1 MSQPSSHPVPEQ
13 AYSLPLRTLHWLTVL
28 AIVVTYGVTYLEDF
42 FERGTP
48 GRALIWWTH
57 ISVGL
62 TILGFVILRLVV
74 RLVGPVPPPSAA
86 LSRPVHLASA
96 TVHVLLYILLVA
108 TPLVGI
114 YLAFLRGNEVTFFGV
129 LTIPSPVEVDR
140 TAASQVKDV
149 HELLANALVV
159 LALLHAAAA
168 LVHHYVFKDD
178 VLRRMLPRH
187 GHPR

>member
-1 MSQPSSHPVPEQ
+1 MSNPSSVPSAEPC
-13 AYSLPLRTLHWLTVL
+13 YSLPLRALHWLTVP

-42 FERGTP
+42 FARGTP

-62 TILGFVILRLVV
+62 TILGFVLLRLVA

-86 LSRPVHLASA
+86 LSRPVHLAST
-96 TVHVLLYILLVA
+96 TVHVLLYVLLVV

-114 YLAFLRGNEVTFFGV
+114 YLAFLRGNEVTFFG
-129 LTIPSPVEVDR
+129 LFTIPSPVEVDR
-140 TAASQVKDV
+140 TAAGQVIEW

-168 LVHHYVFKDD
+168 LVHHHVLKDD
-178 VLRRMLPRH
+178 VLHRMLLR
-187 GHPR
+187 R

>member
-1 MSQPSSHPVPEQ
+1 MTSVSSRPTAAD
-13 AYSLPLRTLHWLTVL
+13 AYSLPLRALHWLTVL
-28 AIVVTYGVTYLEDF
+28 AIVVTYGVTYLEGF

-62 TILGFVILRLVV
+62 TILGLVALRLVT

-96 TVHVLLYILLVA
+96 TVHVLLYVLLVA

-114 YLAFLRGNEVTFFGV
+114 YLAFLRGNEVTFFG
-129 LTIPSPVEVDR
+129 LFTIPSPVAVDR
-140 TAASQVKDV
+140 TAAGQVIEL

-168 LVHHYVFKDD
+168 LVHHYVFRDD
-178 VLRRMLPRH
+178 VLRRMLPSR
-187 GHPR
+187 

>member
-1 MSQPSSHPVPEQ
+1 MSQHSSHPVGGHV
-13 AYSLPLRTLHWLTVL
+13 YSLPLRALHWLTL
-28 AIVVTYGVTYLEDF
+28 IAIVVTYGVTYLEGF

-62 TILGFVILRLVV
+62 TILGLVALRFVTRLA
-74 RLVGPVPPPSAA
+74 GPVPPPSAA

-96 TVHVLLYILLVA
+96 TVHVLLYVLLVA

-114 YLAFLRGNEVTFFGV
+114 YLAFLRGNEVTFFG
-129 LTIPSPVEVDR
+129 LFTIPSPVEVDR
-140 TAASQVKDV
+140 TAAGQVIEL

-168 LVHHYVFKDD
+168 LVHHYVLKDD
-178 VLRRMLPRH
+178 VLRRMLPHR
-187 GHPR
+187 